1 MSKSPI
7 RTVNIGGK
15 VHRLCVLRVES
26 RDENGLPENLTFVPD
41 DRAVELSTDPEKNH
55 FMLAWINAENFVP
68 PSPPSPPSPPVMP
81 A

>member
-26 RDENGLPENLTFVPD
+26 RDENGLPENLTFVP
-41 DRAVELSTDPEKNH
+41 
-55 FMLAWINAENFVP
+55 
-68 PSPPSPPSPPVMP
+68 PSPPSPPVMP